1 MKGKFHKT
9 VLSVSAMLIAFM
21 FASCGDE
28 SSTSADEDSVK
39 KDESSVES
47 VSDLGECD
55 ETLEGESKF
64 VTEDSTNYTCTS
76 GKWEQDIDT
85 DDDEKS
91 SSSKK
96 GETAAS
102 SSSEKK
108 AETSSSKKGETAA
121 SSSSAKKAETSSSKK
136 EETAA
141 SSSSAKKAETSSSKK
156 EETAASSSSA
166 KKAETSSSKKEE
178 TAASSSSE
186 EKPETSSSEKAT
198 AASSSSEKKPETSS
212 SKKEETA
219 ASSSSAKKAETSS
232 SKKEETAASS
242 SSEKKPETSSSEK
255 ATAASSS
262 SEELPETSSSENT
275 PAESSSSEELPE
287 TSSSEPEDEG
297 IIKPDGYYQTNC
309 PGGNTCSYIS
319 TDYLTPSAT
328 YGEFLS
334 TDNKVYKTVKIG
346 SQVWMAQN
354 IPSVKCNND
363 KCWTLGGRNPCPEG
377 WHLPSKSEFE
387 TLLANTSGAALK
399 STTGWTEC
407 ALSEGSNSSGFSAPA
422 DGYYYRTWT
431 GTGWYGDYYGIGSN
445 ANFWTSSIEG
455 SEGYVLTIDC
465 DGNTSFTIY
474 DTEEMYA
481 SSRCILDEEN

>member
-108 AETSSSKKGETAA
+108 AETSSSKKG
-121 SSSSAKKAETSSSKK
+121 
-136 EETAA
+136 
-141 SSSSAKKAETSSSKK
+141 
-156 EETAASSSSA
+156 
-166 KKAETSSSKKEE
+166 
-178 TAASSSSE
+178 
-186 EKPETSSSEKAT
+186 
-198 AASSSSEKKPETSS
+198 
-212 SKKEETA
+212 ETA

>member
-1 MKGKFHKT
+1 MKGRFHKT

-102 SSSEKK
+102 SSS
-108 AETSSSKKGETAA
+108 
-121 SSSSAKKAETSSSKK
+121 AKKAETSSSKK

-166 KKAETSSSKKEE
+166 KKAETSSSKKGE
-178 TAASSSSE
+178 T
-186 EKPETSSSEKAT
+186 T
-198 AASSSSEKKPETSS
+198 
-212 SKKEETA
+212 
-219 ASSSSAKKAETSS
+219 
-232 SKKEETAASS
+232 ASS

-262 SEELPETSSSENT
+262 SEEK
-275 PAESSSSEELPE
+275 PE

-309 PGGNTCSYIS
+309 PEGKTCSYIS

-354 IPSVKCNND
+354 IPSGKCNNG
-363 KCWTLGGRNPCPEG
+363 KCWTLGGKKTCPAG

-387 TLLANTSGAALK
+387 TLLANTSGTALR

-431 GTGWYGDYYGIGSN
+431 GSGWNGGDYGGIGSN
-445 ANFWTSSIEG
+445 AYFWTSTIEG

-474 DTEEMYA
+474 DPEEMYA